1 MSIPTFSETALFDE
15 AARDQPGPVEAR
27 IETQHMPGVDGQ
39 FAVCHG
45 RSGRQI
51 VATGRLAATGST
63 PAEAHQA
70 LKTALRSRQELAD
83 GQTVADYVGTDAAT
97 YRYCLLRSY
106 EMTGPVEISRLS
118 ESAVLAGAPCRAILL
133 QLLAETV

>member
-1 MSIPTFSETALFDE
+1 MSLPTFDDTALFDE
-15 AARDQPGPVEAR
+15 AARDRPGPVEAR

-45 RSGRQI
+45 QSGRQI
-51 VATGRLAATGST
+51 EAGGRLAATGST

-70 LKTALRSRQELAD
+70 LKAALRTRQLLAD
-83 GQTVADYVGTDAAT
+83 GQTVADYVGTDAST
-97 YRYCLLRSY
+97 YPNCLLQSY

-118 ESAVLAGAPCRAILL
+118 ESTVLAGAPCRAILR